1 VKWRF
6 FVSEAVSSIRG
17 NVATTLAAIVTVLIV
32 TFLLGVT
39 LALGKW
45 VYNYTVG
52 VRNEITVKAYI
63 SSPVTKQQ
71 QAGWKAELGSLGN
84 QIQALPYVKS
94 YQYVSPA
101 EALKRVSAK
110 DQALVQE
117 LPTNPYPPSFWVKL
131 TDPARASDVAASLG
145 RIQQV
150 HECGSPPCVTYGSG
164 VTNRV
169 LRTTKYIL
177 YFLAGLM
184 VLLAVAAV
192 VLIQNTIRL
201 SIFSRRR
208 EIEVMKLV
216 GANNSFVR
224 LPFMLE
230 GMITGLLGAAAALA
244 LLTAV
249 YAALNSFNRGLT
261 DPARSIGV
269 FTLALLLCV
278 FGLLLGGFGSMLTL
292 RRFLRV

>member
-1 VKWRF
+1 MKWRF

-17 NVATTLAAIVTVLIV
+17 NVATTLAAIVTVLMV

-45 VYNYTVG
+45 VYDYTVG
-52 VRNEITVKAYI
+52 VRNEVTVKAYI
-63 SSPVTKQQ
+63 SSPLTPKDKKNYATEV
-71 QAGWKAELGSLGN
+71 GDLEN
-84 QIQALPYVKS
+84 QIRALPYVKS
-94 YQYVSPA
+94 LEYVSPA

-110 DQALVQE
+110 DRQLVQQ
-117 LPTNPYPPSFWVKL
+117 LKVNPYPPSFWIKL
-131 TDPARASDVAASLG
+131 TDPSRTTDVAQALG
-145 RIQQV
+145 QIQQV
-150 HECGSPPCVTYGSG
+150 RECGSPPCVTTGG
-164 VTNRV
+164 PVTKRV
-169 LRTTKYIL
+169 LQTTKYIL
-177 YFLAGLM
+177 YFLAALM

-249 YAALNSFNRGLT
+249 YAALNNFNRGLT
-261 DPARSIGV
+261 DPARAIGV
-269 FTLALLLCV
+269 FTLAVLLCL